1 MFYTEPGGKGAQGG
15 GAATMKRMVVAA
27 LDEVDELIEQY
38 YRTQGEF
45 LRGNP
50 EPVKDLFSHRED
62 VTLANP
68 YGPPVRGWEKVAKAV
83 EHAASLRR
91 DGEFVEWQ
99 IVAKY
104 VSAELAYVVQIER
117 AEAKIGAREEITPLA
132 VRSTMI
138 FRPEEDGEWKIVHRH
153 SDPITT
159 PQPAE
164 SVIQE

>member
-1 MFYTEPGGKGAQGG
+1 MFYTEPGGRGAQGG
-15 GAATMKRMVVAA
+15 GATTKQMVMAA
-27 LDEVDELIEQY
+27 LDDVDELIEQY
-38 YRTQGEF
+38 YRAQREF

-50 EPVKDLFSHRED
+50 EPVKNLFSHRED

-68 YGPPVRGWEKVAKAV
+68 YGPPVRGWDEVSKTI
-83 EHAASLRR
+83 EHAASLRSE
-91 DGEFVEWQ
+91 GTFVEWQ

-117 AEAKIGAREEITPLA
+117 ARAKVGAREDITPLA

-153 SDPITT
+153 ADSIIT

>member
-1 MFYTEPGGKGAQGG
+1 M
-15 GAATMKRMVVAA
+15 AAADDVH
-27 LDEVDELIEQY
+27 ELIEQY
-38 YRTQGEF
+38 YRVQREF

-50 EPVKDLFSHRED
+50 QPVKNLFSHRED

-68 YGPPVRGWEKVAKAV
+68 YGPPVRGWQKVAKAI

-91 DGEFVEWQ
+91 DGTFLGWQ

-104 VSAELAYVVQIER
+104 VSAELAYVVQIEW
-117 AEAKIGAREEITPLA
+117 AEAKIGAREEITPLT

-138 FRPEEDGEWKIVHRH
+138 FRPEEDGKWKLVHRH
-153 SDPITT
+153 ADPITT
-159 PQPAE
+159 AQPAE

>member
-1 MFYTEPGGKGAQGG
+1 MFYTASWERSARMR
-15 GAATMKRMVVAA
+15 ATMKRMVVDAVE
-27 LDEVDELIEQY
+27 DDVDELIERY
-38 YRTQGEF
+38 FRAQGEF

-50 EPVKDLFSHRED
+50 EPVKDLFSHTED

-68 YGPPVRGWEKVAKAV
+68 YGPPVRGWDEVSKSI

-104 VSAELAYVVQIER
+104 VTADLAYVLQIER
-117 AEAKIGAREEITPLA
+117 AEAKIGAREDITPLA
-132 VRSTMI
+132 VRATMN

-153 SDPITT
+153 ADTVTT
-159 PQPAE
+159 PRPE
-164 SVIQE
+164 R

>member
-1 MFYTEPGGKGAQGG
+1 MN
-15 GAATMKRMVVAA
+15 RMVVAA
-27 LDEVDELIEQY
+27 LDDVDELIEQY
-38 YRTQGEF
+38 HRAQGEF

-50 EPVKDLFSHRED
+50 ETVKDLFSHGED

-68 YGPPVRGWEKVAKAV
+68 YGPPVRGWKQVAKAV
-83 EHAASLRR
+83 DHASSLRS
-91 DGEFVEWQ
+91 DGTFVEWQ

-153 SDPITT
+153 ADPITT
-159 PQPAE
+159 PRPAE
-164 SVIQE
+164 SVILE

>member
-1 MFYTEPGGKGAQGG
+1 
-15 GAATMKRMVVAA
+15 MVVTAV
-27 LDEVDELIEQY
+27 DDVDELIEQY
-38 YRTQGEF
+38 YRAQREF

-50 EPVKDLFSHRED
+50 ETVKNLFSHTED

-68 YGPPVRGWEKVAKAV
+68 YGPPVRGWENVSKTI

-91 DGEFVEWQ
+91 DGTFLGWQ

-117 AEAKIGAREEITPLA
+117 AEAKIGAREDITLLA

-153 SDPITT
+153 ADPIIT

>member
-1 MFYTEPGGKGAQGG
+1 MQ
-15 GAATMKRMVVAA
+15 RMVVAA
-27 LDEVDELIEQY
+27 VDDVDELIEQY
-38 YRTQGEF
+38 FRAQGEF

-50 EPVKDLFSHRED
+50 EPVKDLFSHTED

-68 YGPPVRGWEKVAKAV
+68 YGPPVRGWKQVAKAV
-83 EHAASLRR
+83 DHAASLRSH
-91 DGEFVEWQ
+91 GTFLEWQ

-104 VSAELAYVVQIER
+104 VTDELAYVVQIEQAR
-117 AEAKIGAREEITPLA
+117 AKIGAREEITPLA

-153 SDPITT
+153 ADPLTT
-159 PQPAE
+159 AQPAE

>member
-1 MFYTEPGGKGAQGG
+1 
-15 GAATMKRMVVAA
+15 MVVVAV
-27 LDEVDELIEQY
+27 DKVDELIEQY
-38 YRTQGEF
+38 YRAQREF

-50 EPVKDLFSHRED
+50 EPVKDLFSRRED

-68 YGPPVRGWEKVAKAV
+68 YGPPVRGWDKVSKTI
-83 EHAASLRR
+83 EHAASLRS
-91 DGEFVEWQ
+91 DGTFLEWQ

-117 AEAKIGAREEITPLA
+117 AEAKIGAMEDIASLA
-132 VRSTMI
+132 VRATMI

-153 SDPITT
+153 ADPITT

>member
-1 MFYTEPGGKGAQGG
+1 
-15 GAATMKRMVVAA
+15 MKQMVVVTV
-27 LDEVDELIEQY
+27 DKVDELIEQY
-38 YRTQGEF
+38 FRAQREF

-50 EPVKDLFSHRED
+50 EPVKDLFSHTED

-68 YGPPVRGWEKVAKAV
+68 YGPPVRGWEKVAEAV
-83 EHAASLRR
+83 EHAASLRS
-91 DGEFVEWQ
+91 DGTFVEWQ

-117 AEAKIGAREEITPLA
+117 AEAKIGAREEITPIA
-132 VRSTMI
+132 VRATMI

-153 SDPITT
+153 ADPITT
-159 PQPAE
+159 TQPAE

>member
-1 MFYTEPGGKGAQGG
+1 
-15 GAATMKRMVVAA
+15 MKQMVVVAV
-27 LDEVDELIEQY
+27 DNVDELIERY
-38 YRTQGEF
+38 YRAQGEF

-50 EPVKDLFSHRED
+50 EPVKDLFSHTED

-68 YGPPVRGWEKVAKAV
+68 YGPPVRGWEKVAEAV

-104 VSAELAYVVQIER
+104 VSPELAYVVQIER
-117 AEAKIGAREEITPLA
+117 AEAKVGAREDITPLA
-132 VRSTMI
+132 VRATMI

-153 SDPITT
+153 ADPITT
-159 PQPAE
+159 TQPAE